1 MLDVKWGRV
10 GCVRAGV
17 GFHDEGVGELEKG
30 EQGSLDRMSDSLKQR
45 LAEQSVLSSAIWNPS
60 PRF

>member
-1 MLDVKWGRV
+1 MGRV
-10 GCVRAGV
+10 GCVRASAW
-17 GFHDEGVGELEKG
+17 FRDEGVGELEKG
-30 EQGSLDRMSDSLKQR
+30 EQRSLDRMSDSLKQR

>member
-1 MLDVKWGRV
+1 MLDVKWEELV
-10 GCVRAGV
+10 GVRPGV
-17 GFHDEGVGELEKG
+17 WFRDEGVGELEKG
-30 EQGSLDRMSDSLKQR
+30 EQGSLDRMSDSLKER